1 MIDREDELG
10 RRIAQHL
17 DAGLGDIDATV
28 LGRLRSARE
37 GAVLR
42 LNTAPAWSL
51 AAAGPAW
58 GVMRYLSPR
67 YLLPLAALLIVVVGT
82 VYWHQALDIDDVA
95 DIDAQLLS
103 GDLPIDAYLDK
114 GLDTWLKRTSY

>member
-10 RRIAQHL
+10 HRIAQHL
-17 DAGLGDIDATV
+17 DSGLGRIDATV
-28 LGRLRSARE
+28 LARLRAARE
-37 GAVLR
+37 GALAR
-42 LNTAPAWSL
+42 ARTAPAWSL

-67 YLLPLAALLIVVVGT
+67 YLVPLAALLIVIVGT
-82 VYWHQALDIDDVA
+82 VYWQQVLHVDETA